1 MPPGGAKRKKTDE
14 VDYEHLQDTLMEVV
28 RKNGG
33 EQAFQFGGYENLQ
46 KGQAVLGKD
55 LAAQLEL
62 LQGLHKVSSNL
73 LLKYIDLKEAFTR
86 VLSHYPT
93 LKARWPVQ
101 EQPFLAGKLSEY
113 LITVCT
119 HARGIANPRKFQEA
133 CNGLPDFYVAKL
145 KQVQALVMSERPE
158 ATPKKAKASPSK
170 PDKRPSWDEVM
181 DMEIPAQQPS
191 TSEGENE
198 AQAVSPVPP
207 RKQTLKASMKK
218 PAASLQGAAKKPAGK
233 KAGKKAW
240 CHEKGWHLMNYKDT
254 NETVAI
260 REKGG
265 KQVVCIGFFKSRKK
279 NTKACMALLKLLEG
293 GKSYE
298 GVKAEKAK
306 LQP

>member
-113 LITVCT
+113 LMTVCT
-119 HARGIANPRKFQEA
+119 HARRIANPRKFQEA
-133 CNGLPDFYVAKL
+133 CNGLSDFYVAKL

-158 ATPKKAKASPSK
+158 ATPK
-170 PDKRPSWDEVM
+170 
-181 DMEIPAQQPS
+181 
-191 TSEGENE
+191 
-198 AQAVSPVPP
+198 
-207 RKQTLKASMKK
+207 
-218 PAASLQGAAKKPAGK
+218 
-233 KAGKKAW
+233 
-240 CHEKGWHLMNYKDT
+240 
-254 NETVAI
+254 
-260 REKGG
+260 
-265 KQVVCIGFFKSRKK
+265 
-279 NTKACMALLKLLEG
+279 
-293 GKSYE
+293 
-298 GVKAEKAK
+298 
-306 LQP
+306 